1 MFKDLSLQA
10 TYSSYEDNLG
20 DLFYSPVLA
29 QSVRYD
35 RATAYFSAKALANY
49 AKGLECFAQN
59 GHTMRLIVS
68 AEIDKEDYF
77 QIQDGY
83 ALRATIREELVARM
97 RETLSLEEERNI
109 SNLAYLVGL
118 GVIDI
123 KVAFTQEGIFH
134 DKFGIVEDA
143 EGNIIC
149 FRGSNNET
157 AAE

>member
-1 MFKDLSLQA
+1 MFKGLSLQA

-20 DLFYSPVLA
+20 EQFYSPVLA
-29 QSVRYD
+29 ESVRYD

-49 AKGLECFAQN
+49 AKGLERFAQN

-68 AEIDKEDYF
+68 AEIEKEDYL
-77 QIQDGY
+77 QIQEGF
-83 ALRATIREELVARM
+83 ALRASLREELVSRM

-123 KVAFTQEGIFH
+123 KVAFTQE
-134 DKFGIVEDA
+134 V
-143 EGNIIC
+143 
-149 FRGSNNET
+149 R
-157 AAE
+157 